1 MFATQTQCNATR
13 DQYGKPRTRLQEFAN
28 NRRSANQ
35 LFEVVEHEQMTLIS
49 QEVKQSFPR
58 WRSTDINHAEG
69 LQDCGRNQRWVS
81 DRRQAGEDNAVW
93 PIVDEFRRDGHRES
107 RLADAGWAGE
117 GE

>member
-35 LFEVVEHEQMTLIS
+35 LFEVVEHKQMTLIS

-81 DRRQAGEDNAVW
+81 DRR
-93 PIVDEFRRDGHRES
+93 
-107 RLADAGWAGE
+107 
-117 GE
+117 